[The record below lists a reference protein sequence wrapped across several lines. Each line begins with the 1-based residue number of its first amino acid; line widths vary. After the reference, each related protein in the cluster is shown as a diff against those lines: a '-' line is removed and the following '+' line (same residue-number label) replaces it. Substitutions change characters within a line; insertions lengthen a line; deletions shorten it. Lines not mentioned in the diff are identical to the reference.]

1 METLTIGVVIFLS
14 SFLQGMF
21 GFAFVLF
28 SMPLLLLFLSIKFV
42 APLIALFLPSVTG
55 LLVVKF
61 RLKFNY
67 KEVTP
72 LIIGTLIGIP
82 LGIYLLNEFSDRM
95 MKSILGIFL
104 IFYSLYSLK
113 IKRVPWKLP
122 SWSAY
127 LFGLL
132 SGILGGAYNTT
143 GPPAAMY
150 IANREWSKLDVV
162 SSMNFFIFTTSIMV
176 LLFHLVS
183 GNITT
188 DIFMTFL
195 LLIPAMILGMIAGIY
210 GNRKLSDERYR
221 KGLFILLI
229 IMGIMLIG

>member
-1 METLTIGVVIFLS
+1 METLIIGVVIFLS

-61 RLKFNY
+61 RLRFSY
-67 KEVTP
+67 REVAP

-82 LGIYLLNEFSDRM
+82 IGIYLLNEFSDRM

-104 IFYSLYSLK
+104 VSYALYSLK
-113 IKRVPWKLP
+113 VKGVSWRLP
-122 SWSAY
+122 SWTAY

-150 IANREWSKLDVV
+150 IANREWPKLDVV

-176 LLFHLVS
+176 LLFHLIS
-183 GNITT
+183 GNITAE
-188 DIFMTFL
+188 IFMRFL
-195 LLIPAMILGMIAGIY
+195 TLIPVMVLGMLAGIY